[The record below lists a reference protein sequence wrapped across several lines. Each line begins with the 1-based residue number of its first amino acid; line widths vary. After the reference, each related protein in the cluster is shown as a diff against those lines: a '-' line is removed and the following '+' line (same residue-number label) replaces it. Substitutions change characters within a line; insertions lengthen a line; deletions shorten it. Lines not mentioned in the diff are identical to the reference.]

1 MRIVVKIGSNVLARA
16 NGRLSIARMAELAD
30 EVAALCDQGHQV
42 LIVTSGAVAA
52 GRAQV
57 ALPRTVDRVARR
69 QVLSSVGQAILI
81 DTYRSLFAAD
91 GMDVGQ
97 ILLTKSD
104 FSTPEHAANIRQCIL
119 AFFAYGIVPVV
130 NENDTVSVESLMFT
144 DNDELAGLL
153 AGLIGADLLVILSS
167 VDGLYDGDPA
177 APGTSLIREVRPGE
191 DLARFV
197 AETKTAQGRGGMET
211 KLRVATGSAA
221 KGIAVVMA
229 SGFRHGILG
238 ASWRGRRCR
247 ARASCR
253 RQGRREP
260 PRDGKGRPARGAPFS
275 RRRAG
280 AQPSR
285 R

>member
-144 DNDELAGLL
+144 DNDELAGLR

-177 APGTSLIREVRPGE
+177 APGARLIREVRPGE

-238 ASWRGRRCR
+238 SVVAGEAVPCTRFLP
-247 ARASCR
+247 AP
-253 RQGRREP
+253 RE
-260 PRDGKGRPARGAPFS
+260 A
-275 RRRAG
+275 
-280 AQPSR
+280 
-285 R
+285 

>member
-57 ALPRTVDRVARR
+57 ALPKTVDRVARR

-153 AGLIGADLLVILSS
+153 ADLIGADLLVILSS
-167 VDGLYDGDPA
+167 IDGLYDGDPS
-177 APGTSLIREVRPGE
+177 APDATLIRQVLPGE
-191 DLARFV
+191 DLAHVV
-197 AETKTAQGRGGMET
+197 AKTKTAQGRGGMDT
-211 KLRVATGSAA
+211 KLRVATATAA
-221 KGIAVVMA
+221 NGIAVVIA
-229 SGFRHGILG
+229 NGFRHGVLASIL
-238 ASWRGRRCR
+238 ANDDIPCTRFLPVTSEQKTEN
-247 ARASCR
+247 SE
-253 RQGRREP
+253 QN
-260 PRDGKGRPARGAPFS
+260 AP
-275 RRRAG
+275 
-280 AQPSR
+280 
-285 R
+285 